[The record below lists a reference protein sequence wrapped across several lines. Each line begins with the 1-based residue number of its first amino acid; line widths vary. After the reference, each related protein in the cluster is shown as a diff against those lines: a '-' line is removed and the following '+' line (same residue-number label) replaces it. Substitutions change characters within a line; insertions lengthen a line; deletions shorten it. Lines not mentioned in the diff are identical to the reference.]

1 MLSAM
6 SAARKNKFCRRAPA
20 IILLDFDLK
29 LQIKMLNIQNLN
41 SKITEGDIKMKKKL
55 VGLNVIWL
63 VVLLI
68 LPLQVYAEDAK
79 GTVETQ
85 INKMLARMQEPSF
98 KEQPRDAKLADIRKI
113 INEIFDYQEL
123 SARTLG
129 RDWKKF
135 NPQQQ
140 TEFIDLF
147 SQLLENVY
155 ADRILAYT
163 SEKIEYGKVTELRE
177 NQTEV
182 ESYII
187 TKDNTKV
194 PLFYRLVLKDGQW
207 RVYDVV
213 IEGVSMIKNY
223 RGQFREM
230 LANKT
235 PEDLLQTLREKVKE
249 KPAS

>member
-1 MLSAM
+1 
-6 SAARKNKFCRRAPA
+6 
-20 IILLDFDLK
+20 
-29 LQIKMLNIQNLN
+29 
-41 SKITEGDIKMKKKL
+41 MKRKL
-55 VGLNVIWL
+55 VGLNIIGL
-63 VVLLI
+63 VFLLL
-68 LPLQVYAEDAK
+68 LPLQVYAADAK
-79 GTVETQ
+79 ATVETQ

-98 KEQPRDAKLADIRKI
+98 KEQSRDTKLADIRGI

-140 TEFIDLF
+140 TEFVDLF
-147 SQLLENVY
+147 SKLLENVY

-163 SEKIEYGKVTELRE
+163 QEKIEYGKVTDLRE

-182 ESYII
+182 ESFII
-187 TKDNTKV
+187 TADNKKV
-194 PLFYRLVLKDGQW
+194 PLFYRLTLKDGKW

-223 RGQFREM
+223 RGQFRDI
-230 LANKT
+230 LAKKS
-235 PEDLLQTLREKVKE
+235 PEDLLQILREKAKE